1 MATDW
6 QPAAHGSQRGGLQK
20 RVARGLTWTMLDIWG
35 RQLLNLVVFLVLA
48 RLLTP
53 EDFGIVALATVF
65 VAFAQLI
72 VDQGL
77 GDALIQ
83 RKEVTRSHVDTAFW
97 VALATGILLTALGLI
112 LAGPIAGL
120 LKEPDLAPILQV
132 LSLTFVLSAMNSIQ
146 IALLRRELAFRSLA
160 MRSIVAAAGGG
171 VVGIVMAVNGF
182 GAWAL
187 VGQLVATQILS
198 VLTLLTVS
206 PWRPRLHA
214 SRQEFRELFS
224 FGINIMGSDVLNY
237 ISRNADN
244 LLIGVVRGT
253 RDLGFYAVGY
263 RILEVSQTAL
273 IQVSRKVTF
282 PAFSRLQDD
291 HERMRR
297 GYFRVTRAA
306 AVIILP
312 GYIGLSLV
320 ASELTIVLF
329 GQRWAEAGQVATILF
344 LIGPVLSVQA
354 FSNALLNAAGRP
366 DVVFRFRL
374 ITTITNVVG
383 FVIAVQ
389 FGILAVA
396 GAFVARGYLLMPL
409 NLYWQSRY
417 GHVPI
422 GAYLRQLRGPAIATA
437 AMAAVLVGVKFA
449 LRDQLSPLPL
459 LLVEIGTA
467 GLTVIGTLWL
477 ADRRLLTEVLD
488 VATQAVPGAGRLR
501 ARFGS
506 GSPVDDELET
516 DPVAPPVTLEDA

>member
-35 RQLLNLVVFLVLA
+35 RQLLNLVVFLILA

-65 VAFAQLI
+65 VAFAQLV

-97 VALATGILLTALGLI
+97 VALATGLLLTVLGLV

-160 MRSIVAAAGGG
+160 LRSIVAAAGGG

-187 VGQLVATQILS
+187 VGQLVATPVLS
-198 VLTLLTVS
+198 VLTLLRVS

-237 ISRNADN
+237 ISRNTDN

-320 ASELTIVLF
+320 GRELTIVLF
-329 GQRWAEAGQVATILF
+329 GQRWAVCGTGGGDPVPDRSGPERAGLQQRAAQRRRATGCRLP
-344 LIGPVLSVQA
+344 LP
-354 FSNALLNAAGRP
+354 P
-366 DVVFRFRL
+366 DHHRHQR
-374 ITTITNVVG
+374 
-383 FVIAVQ
+383 
-389 FGILAVA
+389 
-396 GAFVARGYLLMPL
+396 R
-409 NLYWQSRY
+409 R
-417 GHVPI
+417 
-422 GAYLRQLRGPAIATA
+422 
-437 AMAAVLVGVKFA
+437 
-449 LRDQLSPLPL
+449 LRDCRPVRHP
-459 LLVEIGTA
+459 GRR
-467 GLTVIGTLWL
+467 
-477 ADRRLLTEVLD
+477 RRLRRSA
-488 VATQAVPGAGRLR
+488 ATC
-501 ARFGS
+501 
-506 GSPVDDELET
+506 
-516 DPVAPPVTLEDA
+516 

>member
-65 VAFAQLI
+65 VAFAQLV

-83 RKEVTRSHVDTAFW
+83 RREVTRSHIDTAFW
-97 VALATGILLTALGLI
+97 VAVATGLLLTVLGLL
-112 LAGPIAGL
+112 LAGPIATL
-120 LKEPDLAPILQV
+120 LREPDLAPILQV

-160 MRSIVAAAGGG
+160 LRSIVAAVGGG
-171 VVGIVMAVNGF
+171 TVGITLALLGY

-187 VGQLVATQILS
+187 VGQLVATAILS
-198 VLTLLTVS
+198 VLTLWRVS
-206 PWRPRLHA
+206 PWRPTLHA
-214 SRQEFRELFS
+214 SRREFRELFS
-224 FGINIMGSDVLNY
+224 FGINVMGSDVLNY

-244 LLIGVVRGT
+244 LLVGVVRGT

-273 IQVSRKVTF
+273 IQVTRKVTF

-291 HERMRR
+291 HDRMRR

-306 AVIILP
+306 AVVILP
-312 GYIGLSLV
+312 GYIGLALV
-320 ASELTIVLF
+320 AGELTVVLF
-329 GQRWAEAGQVATILF
+329 GDRWREAGRVAAILF

-374 ITTITNVVG
+374 ITTVTNVIG

-389 FGILAVA
+389 FSIFAVA
-396 GAFVARGYLLMPL
+396 AAFVARGYLLMPL
-409 NLYWQSRY
+409 NLYWQARY
-417 GHVPI
+417 GHVPT
-422 GAYLRQLRGPAIATA
+422 GAYLRQLRGPAAATA
-437 AMAAVLVGVKFA
+437 VLAAALLGVKAAVGSL
-449 LRDQLSPLPL
+449 LTPLPL
-459 LLVEIGTA
+459 LLVEIAVGA
-467 GLTVIGTLWL
+467 VAVVGTLWL
-477 ADRRLLTEVLD
+477 VDRRLLVEVLD
-488 VATQAVPGAGRLR
+488 VATQAVPGARRLR
-501 ARFGS
+501 GRFG
-506 GSPVDDELET
+506 GRMAPDEGPQT
-516 DPVAPPVTLEDA
+516 DPTVPPPSLEA